1 MRAIESL
8 KSANEEEENVD
19 LADESGEEMDNP
31 DNETSTEMPEEA
43 VVNGEQ
49 TSPTKCKPK
58 GSPKRQKL
66 VTGNDS
72 PKSDIVEVNEIPA
85 VQTNVVKGD
94 SDLEIAKESNELQAP
109 VAKCGKKAAGRAGE
123 VVGAKTRGRKKAK
136 VAVSE
141 ESGSPSSP
149 LHVEVNEI
157 SPVQTNGVN
166 GDSDLEIAKESNE
179 LPAPAAKRGKKAAGR
194 AVEGIGSRTRGR
206 KKINEAVS
214 EENGSPS
221 SPLHVNEDLE

>member
-31 DNETSTEMPEEA
+31 DNETSTEMPEEV

-49 TSPTKCKPK
+49 TSPTKCKHK

-66 VTGNDS
+66 DTGNDS

-194 AVEGIGSRTRGR
+194 AVEGIGTRTRGR

-221 SPLHVNEDLE
+221 SPLHVDEDLE